1 MSYLYVNEQGA
12 SIGIAGNRIEV
23 KHKDGMLQ
31 SIPIETLETIQVFG
45 SVQISTKCLSEC
57 LERGISVVYYS
68 MTGRY
73 YGRLISPSHVNVGR
87 QRKQA
92 VLPQNDRFCLDFSRQ
107 IIDAKIRNQIV
118 ILRRYARNQ
127 NRDISQA
134 VEEMQR
140 SMRKLKLCRDIPQL
154 MGYEGIAARHY
165 FHALGGLIRPEFYF
179 EKRTRRP
186 PRDAFNSMISLGYSI
201 LMNEIYG
208 KLEGRG
214 LDPYFGI
221 MHSDKEKH
229 PTLASDLMEEWRAVL
244 VDATAMSLV
253 NGGEIHPEQFYTQE
267 DGGVYLTSDGFKLF
281 IRKLEN
287 KLAQRNSYIQEEG
300 EVNFRRALDIQTM
313 AFCRAIEAERAELYH
328 PVLIR

>member
-1 MSYLYVNEQGA
+1 M
-12 SIGIAGNRIEV
+12 
-23 KHKDGMLQ
+23 
-31 SIPIETLETIQVFG
+31 
-45 SVQISTKCLSEC
+45 
-57 LERGISVVYYS
+57 
-68 MTGRY
+68 
-73 YGRLISPSHVNVGR
+73 NVER

-92 VLPQNDRFCLDFSRQ
+92 VLPQNEQFCLDFSRQ

-134 VEEMQR
+134 VEEMQH
-140 SMRKLKLCRDIPQL
+140 SLSKLKLCRDIPQL

-165 FHALGGLIRPEFYF
+165 FHALGDLIRPEFHF

-214 LDPYFGI
+214 LNPYFGI

-253 NGGEIHPEQFYTQE
+253 NGSEIHTEQFYTQE
-267 DGGVYLTSDGFKLF
+267 DGGVYLTSEGFKLF

-300 EVNFRRALDIQTM
+300 EVNFRRALDLQTM
-313 AFCRAIEAERAELYH
+313 AFCHAIEEEQADLYR
-328 PVLIR
+328 PILIR